1 MSSDKKV
8 VLVTGASSGIGAAIA
23 INFSEKGDKVVLVG
37 RNERKLHSVSQR
49 CKEIGGDTLIIIA
62 DLTIDADIKRVLN
75 MLIEHFGRLDVLI
88 NNAGIAGSESI
99 LSNNAMKVFDE
110 IMAINLRAA
119 VYVTH
124 LAAPYLIKTKGN
136 IINISSIGSSSICF
150 RINSQYCASKAGLD
164 QFTKCVAL

>member
-62 DLTIDADIKRVLN
+62 DLTIDADIKRL
-75 MLIEHFGRLDVLI
+75 
-88 NNAGIAGSESI
+88 
-99 LSNNAMKVFDE
+99 
-110 IMAINLRAA
+110 
-119 VYVTH
+119 
-124 LAAPYLIKTKGN
+124 APYGIRVNSVNPGPTKTDFMERLGFDDEKKRQFWNTLQKGTLLN
-136 IINISSIGSSSICF
+136 QIIEPSEVADLVLFLASDKAKSITGSSFVIDSG
-150 RINSQYCASKAGLD
+150 ASLKGL
-164 QFTKCVAL
+164 LEE